1 VNILVTGASGF
12 VGVNLVERLLADGHS
27 VIALAASPMP
37 DAAQAA
43 FAALPGKLRSVQADV
58 RDPHALEL
66 LFSTAKVE
74 AALAGAAITSSPDRE
89 RADPAAIFEVN
100 LAAPLQLVALAAR
113 HGVRRVV
120 LPSSSAAM
128 GDRLFGDRPVRE
140 EDAPA
145 PATLYG
151 IGKAALEA
159 AAVRWAGLAD
169 AGPELV
175 VARLSAVF
183 GPWERA
189 TGVRDRLS
197 PPHAIACAAVRRE
210 PIAPLPPGGNR
221 DWVYAPFAGEALAW
235 LLTAPRLEHGLYNVG
250 AGVTWHPR
258 ELLRAFAGVDLAV
271 AEDGGGRSVDFNDD
285 LSRHR
290 TFLDTRR
297 LAGEFK
303 APPSPQT
310 ATESFA
316 RWVREHPQWFR
327 A

>member
-1 VNILVTGASGF
+1 
-12 VGVNLVERLLADGHS
+12 
-27 VIALAASPMP
+27 MP
-37 DAAQAA
+37 EAAQAA

-66 LFSTAKVE
+66 LLSTAKVE

-89 RADPAAIFEVN
+89 RAEPAAIFEVN

-120 LPSSSAAM
+120 LLSSAAAM
-128 GDRLFGDRPVRE
+128 GDRLFGERPVRE
-140 EDAPA
+140 EDASA

-159 AAVRWAGLAD
+159 AAVRWAGLAN
-169 AGPELV
+169 AGPEVV

-210 PIAPLPPGGNR
+210 PIAPLPRAEAGTGCTRPSPARRSPGCSPHRGSSIGSTT
-221 DWVYAPFAGEALAW
+221 WVRASPGTRASCCVPSPGSTSPSPRTAADGAWTSTTICRGSARSSTRNASPASSRRRRRPEPRPSPSRAGSGSI
-235 LLTAPRLEHGLYNVG
+235 RNGS
-250 AGVTWHPR
+250 
-258 ELLRAFAGVDLAV
+258 
-271 AEDGGGRSVDFNDD
+271 GRSRPRAA
-285 LSRHR
+285 SR
-290 TFLDTRR
+290 
-297 LAGEFK
+297 
-303 APPSPQT
+303 
-310 ATESFA
+310 
-316 RWVREHPQWFR
+316 
-327 A
+327 